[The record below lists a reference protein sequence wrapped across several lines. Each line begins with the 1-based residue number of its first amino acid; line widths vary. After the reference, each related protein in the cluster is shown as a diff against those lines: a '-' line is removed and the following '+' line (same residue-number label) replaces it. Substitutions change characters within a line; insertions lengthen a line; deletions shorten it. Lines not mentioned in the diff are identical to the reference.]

1 MPNLK
6 FRTVL
11 LRSARL
17 LSDEFNEI
25 LLQHQ
30 LNYSLWQVLY
40 LIQDQ
45 PEINANEIAKYL
57 NVSKPSI
64 TKRVHSLMHLELIQ
78 ALDGVDKRAKNL
90 SLTKKGLLMFKTCSE
105 QIDSYEKTL
114 LSSFTPH
121 ALEQSFDTLN
131 QLLNRLQHP
140 ETSRNNINAELENT
154 HD

>member
-90 SLTKKGLLMFKTCSE
+90 SLTEKGLLMFKTCSE

-121 ALEQSFDTLN
+121 VLEQSFDTLN
-131 QLLNRLQHP
+131 QLLNQLQQP
-140 ETSRNNINAELENT
+140 KTSRNNINAELENT